1 MLLPLPEG
9 MKLLQSLIS
18 LNDSEINLV
27 TDAVQQWCSENKHDI
42 DSVEG
47 RRAITIAVDLVQTNT
62 APEQL
67 LAELS
72 QQMDQR

>member
-1 MLLPLPEG
+1 M
-9 MKLLQSLIS
+9 LQSLIS
-18 LNDSEINLV
+18 LDDHEINLV
-27 TDAVQQWCSENKHDI
+27 TDAVQQWCSENKLDI

-72 QQMDQR
+72 QQMNQR

>member
-18 LNDSEINLV
+18 LDDREINLV
-27 TDAVQQWCSENKHDI
+27 TDAVQQWCSDNKLDI

-72 QQMDQR
+72 QQMNQR

>member
-1 MLLPLPEG
+1 M
-9 MKLLQSLIS
+9 LQSLIS
-18 LNDSEINLV
+18 LDDREINLV
-27 TDAVQQWCSENKHDI
+27 TDAVQHWCSENKLDI

-72 QQMDQR
+72 QQMNQR

>member
-1 MLLPLPEG
+1 

-18 LNDSEINLV
+18 LDDSEINLV
-27 TDAVQQWCSENKHDI
+27 TDAVQQWCSEKKLDI

-72 QQMDQR
+72 QQMNR